1 MIEKGE
7 SMFNTRSQIKSDL
20 STLIGITITLIIIG
34 LLFIYSSSSVYALE
48 QMGASHYYLKKQI
61 IGLVV
66 VLIAFFIARFISLR
80 FIEGIIPLAFWL
92 TWALTACTMIPHLT
106 HTIHGS
112 SRWLAFGGF
121 SFQPSELLKIA
132 FILYV
137 ARFLAKKEKKKF
149 TFIGSYLPFL
159 VLLGLVSIVLLS
171 QPDFGMTVTL
181 GVTSLIMLFIAEL
194 PLVHLLLTFLA
205 CIPVVGL
212 LIYTQPYRL
221 KRIMTF
227 LNPWSDP
234 QGAGFQIIQSL
245 IAIGSGSWWGSGIS
259 HSKQKFFYLPM
270 QHTDFI
276 FSIIAEETGFIGS
289 CIILSL
295 YLLFLYFGMKIAW
308 QLKKSF
314 SIYATLGLVTLLSL
328 QALINIFVATG
339 LLPTKGIGLPFISYG
354 NSSLVC
360 SLAMIGLIANM
371 VDDSL

>member
-1 MIEKGE
+1 
-7 SMFNTRSQIKSDL
+7 MFTTRSQLKSDL
-20 STLIGITITLIIIG
+20 NTLIGITATLIIIG

-48 QMGASHYYLKKQI
+48 QTGSSHYYLKKQT
-61 IGLVV
+61 IGLLVGLV
-66 VLIAFFIARFISLR
+66 AFFIARYISLN
-80 FIEGIIPLAFWL
+80 FIELMTPLFFWS
-92 TWALTACTMIPHLT
+92 TWLLTALTMIPKLS

-121 SFQPSELLKIA
+121 SFQPSELLKVA

-149 TFIGSYLPFL
+149 TFTGSYLPFL
-159 VLLGLVSIVLLS
+159 VLLALVSIVLLR
-171 QPDFGMTVTL
+171 QPDFGLTVTL
-181 GVTSLIMLFIAEL
+181 AATSMIMLFIGHL
-194 PLVHLLLTFLA
+194 PLTHLLATLVACVPMVAFL
-205 CIPVVGL
+205 I
-212 LIYTQPYRL
+212 IKQPYRL

-227 LNPWSDP
+227 LNPWNDP

-289 CIILSL
+289 SMILTL
-295 YLLFLYFGMKIAW
+295 YLLFMYFGLKLAW

-314 SIYATLGLVTLLSL
+314 SVYSALGLVILLTL
-328 QALINIFVATG
+328 QALINIFVVTG
-339 LLPTKGIGLPFISYG
+339 LLPTKGIGLPFVSYG

-371 VDDSL
+371 VDNSV

>member
-1 MIEKGE
+1 
-7 SMFNTRSQIKSDL
+7 MFTTRSQVKSDL
-20 STLIGITITLIIIG
+20 NTLIGIVTTLIVIG
-34 LLFIYSSSSVYALE
+34 LLFIYSSSSVFALE
-48 QMGASHYYLKKQI
+48 QTGLSHYYLKKQT
-61 IGLVV
+61 IGLGVG
-66 VLIAFFIARFISLR
+66 LFGFIVARFISLR
-80 FIEGIIPLAFWL
+80 FVEAMTPLFFWGS
-92 TWALTACTMIPHLT
+92 WILTACTMFPQFT

-121 SFQPSELLKIA
+121 SFQPSEILKVA

-137 ARFLAKKEKKKF
+137 AKFLAKKEKKKF
-149 TFIGSYLPFL
+149 TFTGSYLPFL
-159 VLLGLVSIVLLS
+159 VLLSLVSVVLLR
-171 QPDFGMTVTL
+171 QPDFGLTVTL
-181 GVTSLIMLFIAEL
+181 AMTSLTMLFIAHL
-194 PLVHLLLTFLA
+194 PLTHLLATLLTCVPMIA
-205 CIPVVGL
+205 L

-227 LNPWSDP
+227 LNPWKDP

-245 IAIGSGSWWGSGIS
+245 IAIGSGNWWGSGIS

-289 CIILSL
+289 CIILML
-295 YLLFLYFGMKIAW
+295 YVLFLYFGMKLAW

-314 SIYATLGLVTLLSL
+314 SIYASLGLVILLSL

-339 LLPTKGIGLPFISYG
+339 LLPTKGIGLPFVSYG

-360 SLAMIGLIANM
+360 SLGMIGLIANM
-371 VDDSL
+371 VDDSI